1 MVYFVHH
8 GFWDKLKRNLEDAL
22 NKLGCTEVSSLEDD
36 DDIYVWGK
44 LPFNICKPYIRF
56 RFPKAVYWDYI
67 YAHLA
72 ESIDPSDAGMSGY
85 EQIWYNDNYVAH
97 GYLITAL
104 PNETFVFKSIGY
116 EAGYGILITAVDG
129 FDGKT
134 YCYVHGNGRSYMEY
148 LFWDTDYESCA
159 LRGIGYRQ
167 VALDGRIKASDV
179 LVDVHDVY
187 FGVAKNIIYV
197 DFGSEVAHYAPILK
211 VGNDYYDL
219 FRYYIGYKVN
229 TTIETVD

>member
-72 ESIDPSDAGMSGY
+72 
-85 EQIWYNDNYVAH
+85 
-97 GYLITAL
+97 
-104 PNETFVFKSIGY
+104 
-116 EAGYGILITAVDG
+116 
-129 FDGKT
+129 
-134 YCYVHGNGRSYMEY
+134 
-148 LFWDTDYESCA
+148 
-159 LRGIGYRQ
+159 
-167 VALDGRIKASDV
+167 
-179 LVDVHDVY
+179 
-187 FGVAKNIIYV
+187 
-197 DFGSEVAHYAPILK
+197 
-211 VGNDYYDL
+211 
-219 FRYYIGYKVN
+219 
-229 TTIETVD
+229 